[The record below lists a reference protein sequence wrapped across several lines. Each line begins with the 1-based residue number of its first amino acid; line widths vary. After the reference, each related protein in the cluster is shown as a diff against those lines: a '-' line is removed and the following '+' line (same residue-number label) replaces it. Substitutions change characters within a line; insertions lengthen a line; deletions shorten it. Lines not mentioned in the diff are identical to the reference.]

1 VAADEIAQTIG
12 GEVRRTGRG
21 LVVFRVLRVDES
33 LLDLRTTEDVFL
45 LAWGTDSLT
54 YRAEDLK
61 SFRHWTACDVDWD
74 RLLTLH
80 HEIRPKPRGKP
91 TYHLVAQ
98 MTGRHGYRRVDAL
111 AALAAGLQGKLPAR
125 WRRAEENASV
135 EIWLTIDG
143 QAAVCGM
150 RLSDRTMRHRSYK
163 QEHLPASLRPTVA
176 AALVRQARV
185 QADQVLLDPMCGAGT
200 ILAETIDL
208 ARRRR
213 LGTLRVWGGDH
224 DAVALRAT
232 ASNLHR
238 VGPVLLACWDATR
251 LPLPDAVVDCL
262 VSNPPFGKQLSR
274 PEDIGL
280 LYRRMV
286 PEYDRV
292 VRPGGRVVLLVS
304 AYAVLRQAARAAGW
318 KCLEQVDLRVLGQ
331 PAVISVWRKSG
342 QFATMER

>member
-1 VAADEIAQTIG
+1 
-12 GEVRRTGRG
+12 
-21 LVVFRVLRVDES
+21 
-33 LLDLRTTEDVFL
+33 
-45 LAWGTDSLT
+45 
-54 YRAEDLK
+54 
-61 SFRHWTACDVDWD
+61 
-74 RLLTLH
+74 
-80 HEIRPKPRGKP
+80 
-91 TYHLVAQ
+91 
-98 MTGRHGYRRVDAL
+98 
-111 AALAAGLQGKLPAR
+111 
-125 WRRAEENASV
+125 
-135 EIWLTIDG
+135 
-143 QAAVCGM
+143 
-150 RLSDRTMRHRSYK
+150 
-163 QEHLPASLRPTVA
+163 
-176 AALVRQARV
+176 
-185 QADQVLLDPMCGAGT
+185 MCGAGT